1 MDNKFVW
8 LIGGIVLTYF
18 YMKNKA
24 KKELIAKVD
33 NAVSVT
39 KAEDDQNF
47 KKAIDLALT
56 QGKDLAQFKA
66 DVNS

>member
-24 KKELIAKVD
+24 KKELITKID
-33 NAVSVT
+33 NAVAVT
-39 KAEDDQNF
+39 KTEQDNLF
-47 KKAIDLALT
+47 KKAIDLAIT
-56 QGKDLAQFKA
+56 QGKDLAQFRT